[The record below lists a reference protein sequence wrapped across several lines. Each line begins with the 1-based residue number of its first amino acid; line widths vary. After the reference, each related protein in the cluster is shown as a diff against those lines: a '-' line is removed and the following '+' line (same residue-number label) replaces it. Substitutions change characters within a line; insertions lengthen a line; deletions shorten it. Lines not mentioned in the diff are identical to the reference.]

1 MASPRLIYLNQM
13 KAMLWL
19 VVRKILVL
27 NGQNTQDTHYARG
40 DLDVGIGLFVS
51 KYSVYTSKKYNA
63 TSVGVLVV

>member
-27 NGQNTQDTHYARG
+27 NGQNTQDTHYA